1 MQKKIAIVS
10 VLKPVDD
17 IRLYEKLAVTLAD
30 TGNFHVDI
38 IGFRS
43 SVNPNHSNI
52 SFYPLFQFHRLHPV
66 RLLSGLRL
74 MKLLAKLKPD
84 LLIITTHELLFA
96 ASFYKLLYGKPVIYD
111 VCENYYRNI
120 AHGTGFNYLMRPML
134 SSFVRLKE
142 RITKPLINHYFLA
155 EQAFLEEMPFM
166 RNRSTV
172 IENKC
177 LQLSSRNEKVRNDN
191 EIRFLFSGT
200 IAREYGIFEAIKFS
214 ITLNQSGF
222 NNRLVIIGR
231 CAHAET
237 LEQLKSSIMGH
248 SHIEMMV
255 DSYPISH
262 QLIIDKMLESDFGL
276 LPYNLAPHLR
286 SRFPT
291 KIYEHLAIKL
301 PIIITDNPPW
311 TKFCNNHG
319 AGISID
325 FSNFSSIKVID
336 LIKNTC
342 FFEKTD
348 YEDIHWEPEGKK
360 VISVIKA
367 LLLK

>member
-1 MQKKIAIVS
+1 MQKKIAIAS

-17 IRLYEKLAVTLAD
+17 TRLYEKLAVSLAD
-30 TGNFHVDI
+30 TGDFHVDI

-43 SVNPNHSNI
+43 SINPNYNNI
-52 SFYPLFQFHRLHPV
+52 SFYPVFCFQRLHPM

-74 MKLLAKLKPD
+74 LKLLVKLKPD

-96 ASFYKLLYGKPVIYD
+96 ASLYKLLFGKAVIYD

-120 AHGTGFNYLMRPML
+120 AYGTGFNYLIRPML

-142 RITKPLINHYFLA
+142 RMTKPLINHYFLA

-166 RNRSTV
+166 RDRATV

-177 LQLSSRNEKVRNDN
+177 LQLSSREKNVRNDN
-191 EIRFLFSGT
+191 EIKFLFSGT
-200 IAREYGIFEAIKFS
+200 IAKEYGIFEAIMFS
-214 ITLNQSGF
+214 NTLNQSGF

-237 LEQLKSSIMGH
+237 LEQLKLSVMGH

-276 LPYNLAPHLR
+276 LPYNLAPHIK

-291 KIYEHLAIKL
+291 KIYEHLAVKL

-311 TKFCNNHG
+311 TKFCKEHS

-325 FSNFSSIKVID
+325 FSNYSSYKVID

-348 YEDIHWEPEGKK
+348 YEDILWKPEGKK

>member
-1 MQKKIAIVS
+1 MQKKIAIAS

-17 IRLYEKLAVTLAD
+17 TRLYEKLAVSLTN

-43 SVNPNHSNI
+43 SVNPNHPNI

-84 LLIITTHELLFA
+84 LLIITTHELLFVA
-96 ASFYKLLYGKPVIYD
+96 LFYKLLYGKAVIYD

-120 AHGTGFNYLMRPML
+120 AHGTGFNYLIRPVL
-134 SSFVRLKE
+134 SSLVRLKE

-166 RNRSTV
+166 RDRATV

-177 LQLSSRNEKVRNDN
+177 LQLSSINEKVRNDN
-191 EIRFLFSGT
+191 EIKFLFSGT
-200 IAREYGIFEAIKFS
+200 IAREYGIFEAIMFS
-214 ITLNQSGF
+214 ITLKESGF
-222 NNRLVIIGR
+222 NNKLLIIGQ
-231 CAHAET
+231 CAHAAT
-237 LEQLKSSIMGH
+237 LEQLKLSVMAH

-276 LPYNLAPHLR
+276 LAYTLAPHIK

-291 KIYEHLAIKL
+291 KIYEHLAVKL

-311 TKFCNNHG
+311 TEFCKKYN
-319 AGISID
+319 AGILI
-325 FSNFSSIKVID
+325 NFFNYSSSQVID
-336 LIKNTC
+336 LLRTTC
-342 FFEKTD
+342 FFNNTKD
-348 YEDIHWEPEGKK
+348 EDIYWGAEGKK